1 MTMTNPYK
9 WAIAIILCMSI
20 AQTYFVNDDIAQ
32 DAVIMEKTK

>member
-20 AQTYFVNDDIAQ
+20 AQTYFVNDDINHDVEIREHA
-32 DAVIMEKTK
+32 K